1 MKKRYASG
9 LLLLAAL
16 AGFSAPDTALQKV
29 RQYRQAHE
37 LPLLTEYMQF
47 LAIPNVAADSANLR
61 QTARFIVGMMQ
72 KRGIKAQLLPATTP
86 GVPPV
91 VYGEV
96 RTPGA
101 KRTIIFYAHYDG
113 QPVNAAQWVAGLS
126 PFQPQLA
133 STALAQGGQLLPMVR
148 AGQPIN
154 PDWRL
159 YGRSSSDDKAG
170 VMAILA
176 GYEALAQSKLKPGVN
191 IKFFF
196 EGEEEKGSPHLSEIV
211 EGHRALLASD
221 LWIICDGP
229 VHQSGQKQVVF
240 GARGDVNVNLTV
252 YASKRPLHSGHYGNW
267 APNPALTLAQLLASM
282 KDSTGRVTVAGFYDD
297 VVPLTATERQALGR
311 VPNLDAT
318 IKQELGFAR
327 PDGNGQTLNEL
338 INQPS
343 LNINGMR
350 SANVGAQAANVIP
363 TTAEAALDLRL
374 VLGNDSKRQVEKVV
388 RHIQKQGFFVTT
400 QEPTDAERARY
411 PRIVR
416 VEPKTGYNAE
426 RTPMDLPIAREVV
439 AAVQRTTSQTVV
451 QVPTSGGSLPL
462 HVFKKINAV
471 TLTVPVA
478 NYDNNQHAENENL
491 RLGNLWDGLE
501 TMAAIMQMK

>member
-1 MKKRYASG
+1 MKKRYASV
-9 LLLLAAL
+9 LLPLVAL
-16 AGFSAPDTALQKV
+16 VGFAAPDTALQKV

-37 LPLLTEYMQF
+37 LPLLKEYMQF
-47 LAIPNVAADSANLR
+47 LAVPNVAADSANLR

-72 KRGIKAQLLPATTP
+72 KRGIQTQLLSATTP

-101 KRTIIFYAHYDG
+101 KRTIVFYAHYDG
-113 QPVNAAQWVAGLS
+113 QPVNAAQWAAGLS

-133 STALAQGGQLLPMVR
+133 TTLLAQGGQLLPMVEP
-148 AGQPIN
+148 GQPIS

-176 GYEALAQSKLKPGVN
+176 GYEALTQSKLKAGVN

-211 EGHRALLASD
+211 EKHRALLASD
-221 LWIICDGP
+221 LWVICDGP

-267 APNPALTLAQLLASM
+267 APNPALELAQLLASM

-297 VVPLTATERQALGR
+297 VVPLSPLERQALSR

-318 IKQELGFAR
+318 IQQGLGFAR

-388 RHIQKQGFFVTT
+388 RHIQRQGFFVTA

-416 VEPKTGYNAE
+416 VAPESGYNAE

-439 AAVQRTTSQTVV
+439 AAVQRTTVQPVV
-451 QVPTSGGSLPL
+451 QLPTSGGSLPL
-462 HVFKKINAV
+462 YVFKKINAV
-471 TLTVPVA
+471 TLTVPIA

-501 TMAAIMQMK
+501 TMAAIMQLK